1 MSATTS
7 PLGPRTGAPNSS
19 IDDPT
24 PPGRVR
30 RHRMNGPRV
39 VRGGGPRQ
47 RPLAPAAAVLALAAA
62 LSAFAA
68 PIAWAAAPVEESRP
82 AERAAAPTPVAPAQ
96 QPAAQPSQLAQLFS
110 LVQRLQQE
118 VNQLR
123 GQVEDQAHRLERLGR
138 EQQERYLDLDR
149 RLAGTSSAQ
158 ATLTAPSEA
167 EPAGAGA
174 LAGTPSAAP
183 TTEQGAYQAAYTLL
197 DRGEFQAAA
206 QAMERVIEDYPNG
219 QYTANAFYWLAELH
233 RRNGDLENARQAL
246 VQVITLYPDHGKI
259 PDALFKVGVV
269 YAELD
274 DAERARG
281 YLEQVVREHPTTT
294 AASLAKDYLAELP

>member
-1 MSATTS
+1 MI
-7 PLGPRTGAPNSS
+7 PR
-19 IDDPT
+19 

-39 VRGGGPRQ
+39 VRGGGPRR
-47 RPLAPAAAVLALAAA
+47 RPLAPAGVRLAVAAA
-62 LSAFAA
+62 LSASAA

-158 ATLTAPSEA
+158 ATPTAPSEA

>member
-1 MSATTS
+1 M
-7 PLGPRTGAPNSS
+7 
-19 IDDPT
+19 
-24 PPGRVR
+24 
-30 RHRMNGPRV
+30 
-39 VRGGGPRQ
+39 
-47 RPLAPAAAVLALAAA
+47 ALV

-68 PIAWAAAPVEESRP
+68 PIAWAAAPVEESHP
-82 AERAAAPTPVAPAQ
+82 AERAAAPTPVAPAE
-96 QPAAQPSQLAQLFS
+96 QPAAQPSQLAQLFG

-149 RLAGTSSAQ
+149 RLAGTSRGQGA
-158 ATLTAPSEA
+158 LTAPDDTVA
-167 EPAGAGA
+167 DGAGV
-174 LAGTPSAAP
+174 LAGTPPSAAP
-183 TTEQGAYQAAYTLL
+183 NTEQGAYQAAYTLL

>member
-1 MSATTS
+1 MWATTNR
-7 PLGPRTGAPNSS
+7 LGPRTGAPNSS

-30 RHRMNGPRV
+30 RHGMNGPRV
-39 VRGGGPRQ
+39 VRGGGPCR
-47 RPLAPAAAVLALAAA
+47 RCLASAGAKLVLAALAAH
-62 LSAFAA
+62 AA
-68 PIAWAAAPVEESRP
+68 VPAWAAAPVEESR
-82 AERAAAPTPVAPAQ
+82 ANEPVA
-96 QPAAQPSQLAQLFS
+96 QPAPVAATEAPASQPSQLSQLFS

-149 RLAGTSSAQ
+149 RLAGTSRGQ
-158 ATLTAPSEA
+158 AARPAAADAAPD
-167 EPAGAGA
+167 GDGA
-174 LAGTPSAAP
+174 LAAMPSADP
-183 TTEQGAYQAAYTLL
+183 TTEQGAYQAAYSLL
-197 DRGEFQAAA
+197 DQGEFQAAA
-206 QAMERVIEDYPNG
+206 QAMERLIEDYPNG
-219 QYTANAFYWLAELH
+219 QYTANAFYWLAEMH

-246 VQVITLYPDHGKI
+246 VQVITLYPEHGKV

-269 YAELD
+269 YMELD

-281 YLEQVVREHPTTT
+281 YLEQVVRQHPTST
-294 AASLAKDYLAELP
+294 AANLAKDYLAELP